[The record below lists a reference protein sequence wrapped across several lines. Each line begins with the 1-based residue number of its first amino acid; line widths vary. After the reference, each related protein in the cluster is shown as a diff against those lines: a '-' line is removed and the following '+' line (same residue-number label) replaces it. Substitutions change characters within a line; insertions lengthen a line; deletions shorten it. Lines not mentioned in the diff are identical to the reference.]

1 MKTRISISL
10 AFAALLSLASCDSY
24 LDELP
29 DDRAE
34 LNTLEKTRQILT
46 SAYPTNSPNYLF
58 IMSSDDVTDN
68 GVLYVAQPD
77 QLQAYNWQP
86 VETEG
91 NDDPSAV
98 WNADY
103 EATAVANMALQS
115 IEGNTSDEANALR
128 AEALLC
134 RAYAMF
140 QTANTFC
147 MAWNQ
152 EHADEYLGIPYPK
165 TPGVSVDERGTLRE
179 TFANINADIE
189 EALPLL
195 NDSYLAVPKYHFN
208 SRAAYAFA
216 ARFNLYYQNW
226 QKAVDYAT
234 RALGSNP
241 SSLLRQTSTYTS
253 LAGVDDIHNR
263 WISSGENC
271 NFMFTT
277 AYSTAGRAI
286 QGASSFRRIA
296 HNQDIVRSQTFWAIS
311 PWSVGGSSEANNA
324 LEDARMLYG
333 NSQIVYIPSLIEDFE
348 ITDNVTSTGYP
359 HVVDPVF
366 TADETLLVRAEA
378 YTMLRQYDN
387 ALADMNLWLTAHS
400 DMTSSHFLTLTEES
414 VNQSLNSIRMS
425 EVPSRSVTEET
436 IKKPLN
442 PQGFTV
448 EDGTQTNLIYT
459 ILHMRRISTMYQGLR
474 WLDIKRWGIE
484 FTHHHDGTA
493 NTKFRAGDLRG
504 ALQLPGDVVDAGLQP
519 NPRDN

>member
-10 AFAALLSLASCDSY
+10 LVVALLSLASCDSY
-24 LDELP
+24 LDKLP

-77 QLQAYNWQP
+77 QLQAYNWQA

-91 NDDPSAV
+91 NDDPSSL

-103 EATAVANMALQS
+103 EAAAVANMALQS
-115 IEGNTSDEANALR
+115 IEGNTSNEANALR

-134 RAYAMF
+134 RAYAIF
-140 QTANTFC
+140 QAANTFC
-147 MAWNQ
+147 MAWNP
-152 EHADEYLGIPYPK
+152 ERADEYLGIPYPK

-189 EALPLL
+189 EALKLL
-195 NDSYLAVPKYHFN
+195 NDSYLTVPKYHFN

-241 SSLLRQTSTYTS
+241 SSLLRHTSTYTS

-263 WISSGENC
+263 WISSSENS
-271 NFMFTT
+271 NLMFTT

-286 QGASSFRRIA
+286 QGSSSFRRIA
-296 HNQDIVRSQTFWAIS
+296 HNQDIVRS
-311 PWSVGGSSEANNA
+311 
-324 LEDARMLYG
+324 
-333 NSQIVYIPSLIEDFE
+333 
-348 ITDNVTSTGYP
+348 
-359 HVVDPVF
+359 
-366 TADETLLVRAEA
+366 
-378 YTMLRQYDN
+378 
-387 ALADMNLWLTAHS
+387 
-400 DMTSSHFLTLTEES
+400 
-414 VNQSLNSIRMS
+414 
-425 EVPSRSVTEET
+425 
-436 IKKPLN
+436 
-442 PQGFTV
+442 
-448 EDGTQTNLIYT
+448 
-459 ILHMRRISTMYQGLR
+459 
-474 WLDIKRWGIE
+474 
-484 FTHHHDGTA
+484 
-493 NTKFRAGDLRG
+493 
-504 ALQLPGDVVDAGLQP
+504 
-519 NPRDN
+519 